1 MKKTFLLIEPGL
13 FFFTLLFLLA
23 SCKRNDPPLVDSI
36 DGMGTA
42 KKMAMKVDDN
52 DAKTLSGN
60 LDTLWI
66 NASTFAALNPK
77 ITFRFYDTLNSF
89 TLHGWLG
96 NSNSNK
102 NKYPDVRLSIGRKS
116 IIQFGSGC
124 YFGNLV
130 MDAQNLKKVQKLV
143 KANSALYVLFA
154 PQDPAANGG
163 QVVYNIF
170 LTNDDPKSPT
180 FFSISLIS
188 TGEFTNPS
196 PPRNDDNLPP
206 QL

>member
-1 MKKTFLLIEPGL
+1 MMKKKFLLVEL
-13 FFFTLLFLLA
+13 VLLIIVIVLQLT
-23 SCKRNDPPLVDSI
+23 SCSRNDGSPIKADDLDIV
-36 DGMGTA
+36 
-42 KKMAMKVDDN
+42 KKMAMKGDDK
-52 DAKTLSGN
+52 DEKLLSGN

-66 NASTFAALNPK
+66 LSSDFVKLNPK
-77 ITFRFYDTLNSF
+77 LTFRFYDTLDAF

-96 NSNSNK
+96 NSNSHN
-102 NKYPDVRLSIGRKS
+102 NRPPDTRLFIGRKS
-116 IIQFGSGC
+116 SIQFGSGC

-130 MDAQNLKKVQKLV
+130 LNAQSLNKVQKLIRDTRV
-143 KANSALYVLFA
+143 SFVLFA

-180 FFSISLIS
+180 FYSISLIE